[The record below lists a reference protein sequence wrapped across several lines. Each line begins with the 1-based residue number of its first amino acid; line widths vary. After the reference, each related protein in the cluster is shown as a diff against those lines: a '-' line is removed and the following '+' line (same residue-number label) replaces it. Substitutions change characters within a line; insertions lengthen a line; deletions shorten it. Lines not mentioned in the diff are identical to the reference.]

1 LSFTESRYTYL
12 WAGIGVFLG
21 MLTLVLGVGAPF
33 VVLGAFASI
42 LLLLNIEAAICTVF
56 FALPCFWIM
65 HFGEVMALV
74 LLGSFL
80 VHITVNRQKLHL
92 AAEQWILIAFY
103 LATWISA
110 FAAPDRFRYLRTLS
124 GELIFQFGP
133 FADRYLYLI
142 IFFIILTTY
151 IDTRQRL
158 KMVLRAFIAGALF
171 LAALGLL
178 QGLLGL
184 SSLPG
189 VPVSGNPGDGFEQ
202 STALA
207 KSAHDYSFYIQT
219 AAFLLG
225 AMVLSEKDRAWR
237 KWLVMGL
244 LFLSVGWAFGGS
256 RTALMSVMIV
266 IAGIVLWSVRAREL
280 LRKWIAPFIFSL
292 LTIAF
297 FAGAY
302 FFATLQSLRVEFAS
316 APALTGSLG
325 GKLAVTLAAL
335 HAWADYPILGAGP
348 GNSLLASYPYWP
360 SGMYKAHVIHCGY
373 VTILTEM
380 GLVGLFLY
388 LAMIALVVNKLI
400 TAARGFKEAGEI
412 ELHYL
417 ATGMLCA
424 TVALL
429 IVNGIFPGEQLRE
442 LWLTLALA
450 SAVGRIYEREK
461 KARVTDPLSRR
472 STDESGTTSEV
483 SADA

>member
-1 LSFTESRYTYL
+1 
-12 WAGIGVFLG
+12 

-33 VVLGAFASI
+33 VVLGAFAGI

-80 VHITVNRQKLHL
+80 VHIAINRQKLHL
-92 AAEQWILIAFY
+92 VSEQWVLIAFY

-110 FAAPDRFRYLRTLS
+110 LAAPDRFQYLRTLS
-124 GELIFQFGP
+124 GEFILQLGP

-142 IFFIILTTY
+142 IFFIIITTF

-158 KMVLRAFIAGALF
+158 RMVLRAFIAGALF
-171 LAALGLL
+171 LAALGLV
-178 QGLLGL
+178 QSMFGL

-189 VPVSGNPGDGFEQ
+189 VPVSATNPGTAFEQ
-202 STALA
+202 STGTA

-219 AAFLLG
+219 AAFMLG
-225 AMVLSEKDRAWR
+225 AMVLAEKDRARR

-280 LRKWIAPFIFSL
+280 IRKWMAPFIFSL
-292 LTIAF
+292 LIIAL

-302 FFATLQSLRVEFAS
+302 FLATLQSLRVEFAS

-325 GKLAVTLAAL
+325 GKLAVTFAAL
-335 HAWADYPILGAGP
+335 HAWADYPIFGAGP

-360 SGMYKAHVIHCGY
+360 PTMYKAHIIHCGY

-380 GLVGLFLY
+380 GLVGLLLY
-388 LAMIALVVNKLI
+388 LAMIALVVIKLI
-400 TAARGFKEAGEI
+400 AAARGFMEMGEI

-450 SAVGRIYEREK
+450 SAVGHIYEREK
-461 KARVTDPLSRR
+461 KACVTDPLHRR
-472 STDESGTTSEV
+472 SQDESGTPSAV